1 MLFPSA
7 HKTVFKRYNAA
18 LLVAFFVIVLIALSV
33 ASIQYITGLSD
44 LKKQS
49 LNNLTNQAQKLNT
62 TLETSVKTITS
73 IQQYGQ
79 YILDNPDEFN
89 LTMPLLEQEGKNFF
103 LDASY
108 HSKLDINHD
117 MHSNITGI
125 GDIKSF
131 SLAKQQEIA
140 MANLLL
146 PSFITGKNVLKESNW
161 FFYVSLEKFVNIYPW
176 INRNSWHY
184 TERFLTKYRHNIM
197 DKLVYSPLKSTHN
210 DLAWSPPYI
219 DAAGTGMNTS
229 IGLGLYRKNEL
240 IGAIMIDIDLSSLQ
254 EGLEELTSAQE
265 GVIVY
270 NERGDIILFKQLGDD
285 ALSPN
290 TTWDMIRPENFTELD
305 AQFLA
310 SLSDFE
316 QSTTSH
322 YNGWLV
328 EQDIIPVNGWKIA
341 RFQSYDEFSSPLKSQ
356 IIFLFVLL
364 FFGFLA
370 FLFLVNSLTRRSF
383 IQPTQNFIEHIEH
396 CAKGDPGKIKP
407 SSDWLPWF
415 YLVEDIF
422 IENRSFFQQLK
433 DQNSVLDARVNEKT
447 QALRESSEKHQRDYV
462 QLRSVM
468 NAIPELIIF
477 NDPNGLLM
485 GCNQEFE
492 SLTHHSEMQMLGKD
506 VHQYLPKDL
515 SQELDKLSL
524 VTQGHFP
531 KQALIHSGKFIY
543 QGYCNQ
549 IKNQQNEIL
558 GTIIILQDVT
568 QQQETQEA
576 LELAK
581 NTAENAN
588 KVKIQ
593 FLANMSHEIRTPIN
607 AMQGMMELLEKTLD
621 NSRQYHY
628 LSNAQTASVS
638 LLHLVDELL
647 DLSKIEAGKMVL
659 YKEPVNLS
667 KLVDKAIKL
676 NIGTLIQK
684 ALSFN
689 IMLDPQIPHFILC
702 DEMRLVQVISNLL
715 NNAAKFTEHGVVELD
730 ILLTASDDNTVSISF
745 GVKDSGIGIDP
756 AKQVHLFKAFS
767 QADES
772 MTRLYGGSG
781 LGLSICQQIVNLF
794 GGEITIASELGQ
806 GSCFS
811 FSLDFAR
818 CEAQEEAFNNGLI
831 KNLPLKADDKLE
843 NEMQEK
849 QEKTPITLCVINQA
863 LTTNFVD
870 SVKSL
875 GWHIEN
881 FSSFEA
887 FNQSRLLNVVL
898 LIEPQEL
905 MIQEGY
911 IEFVTSNEFDE
922 QGIKSKYEWHRRVAL
937 VALCQ
942 NAMTALPTDFF
953 DYFTAMSIPNMLLDL
968 PLYRYALLEI
978 NNTLAAIVHHKYD
991 ANFGKKAKDKTIQHL
1006 IRKEELLSEVIEEKP
1021 VVLIENEVSEQ
1032 KALSGLHVLL
1042 VEDNLVNQLVE
1053 EELLLELGAKVTLAE
1068 NGAEAVEF
1076 IDNVNADNI
1085 DMDNANNAI
1094 FDVVLMDIQMPIMDG
1109 LTAAKKIRSNP
1120 KHNNL
1125 PIIAMTAHARDEDEK
1140 QSLEAGMDIHIAK
1153 PVTSEL
1159 LSKSILDVISIRK

>member
-33 ASIQYITGLSD
+33 ASIQYITGLSE

-49 LNNLTNQAQKLNT
+49 LADLSNQSQNLNT
-62 TLETSVKTITS
+62 TLETSVQTISS
-73 IQQYGQ
+73 IQKYGQ
-79 YILDNPDEFN
+79 YILDNPSDFN
-89 LTMPLLEQEGKNFF
+89 LTMPVLAQEGKNFY
-103 LDASY
+103 LDNSY
-108 HSKLDINHD
+108 QGQVDVNHD

-125 GDIKSF
+125 GDISRF
-131 SLAKQQEIA
+131 ALEKQQEIA

-146 PSFITGKNVLKESNW
+146 PSFITGKNVLEESNW
-161 FFYVSLEKFVNIYPW
+161 FFYVSLQKFVNIYPW
-176 INRNSWHY
+176 ISRNSWHY

-197 DKLVYSPLKSTHN
+197 DKLVFSPLKSTHN
-210 DLAWSPPYI
+210 DIIWSPPYV
-219 DAAGTGMNTS
+219 DTAGTGMNTS
-229 IGLGLYRKNEL
+229 LGLGLYREDEL
-240 IGAIMIDIDLSSLQ
+240 IGAIMIDLDLSSLHK
-254 EGLEELTSAQE
+254 GLKELTSEQE

-270 NERGDIILFKQLGDD
+270 NERDEIILFKQLGSD
-285 ALSPN
+285 ALSTN
-290 TTWDMIRPENFTELD
+290 TTWDKIRPESFTELD

-310 SLSDFE
+310 SLSELE
-316 QSTTSH
+316 QPTTSQ
-322 YNGWLV
+322 YNGWLI

-433 DQNSVLDARVNEKT
+433 DQNTVLDARVNEKT
-447 QALRESSEKHQRDYV
+447 QALRESSEKHQRNYV

-477 NDPNGLLM
+477 NDPDGLLM

-492 SLTHHSEMQMLGKD
+492 QLTNHSEMQMLGKD
-506 VHQYLPKDL
+506 VHNYLSGEL
-515 SQELDKLSL
+515 SSEISRLSSA
-524 VTQGHFP
+524 TKEQFP
-531 KQALIHSGKFIY
+531 KQALINAGKFIY

-549 IKNQQNEIL
+549 IKNQQSEIL

-581 NTAENAN
+581 DTAENAN

-628 LSNAQTASVS
+628 LGNAQTASVS

-659 YKEPVNLS
+659 YKEPINLN
-667 KLVDKAIKL
+667 KLIDKAVKL
-676 NIGTLIQK
+676 NIASLVQK
-684 ALSFN
+684 NLNFN
-689 IMLDPQIPHFILC
+689 ITLDPKIPNFILC

-715 NNAAKFTEHGVVELD
+715 NNAIKFTKQGSIELQ
-730 ILLTASDDNTVSISF
+730 IALLETNPNTASLGFYI
-745 GVKDSGIGIDP
+745 KDTGIGIDP

-794 GGEITIASELGQ
+794 GGEIIIESQIGQ
-806 GSCFS
+806 GSTFS
-811 FSLDFAR
+811 FSLTFER
-818 CEAQEEAFNNGLI
+818 CEEQELALNEMLI
-831 KNLPLKADDKLE
+831 KTLPVLTLDPLTE
-843 NEMQEK
+843 NISQGE
-849 QEKTPITLCVINQA
+849 EKTPVTLCVINQV
-863 LTTNFVD
+863 LTMSFIENITR
-870 SVKSL
+870 L
-875 GWHIEN
+875 GWQLKT
-881 FSSFEA
+881 FESLDA
-887 FNQSRLLNVVL
+887 FNQSNLFKVVL
-898 LIEPQEL
+898 LLEVQEL
-905 MIQEGY
+905 RDNIDY
-911 IEFVTSNEFDE
+911 IEFVETKNQPVRNESQVTDD
-922 QGIKSKYEWHRRVAL
+922 WHHRVSL

-942 NAMTALPTDFF
+942 NPITALPTDFF
-953 DYFTAMSIPNMLLDL
+953 DYFNSINMPNMLLDL
-968 PLYRYALLEI
+968 PLYRYGLFEI
-978 NNTLAAIVHHKYD
+978 NNTLEAIIDQK
-991 ANFGKKAKDKTIQHL
+991 NERGLTTETIETQVVVDSASAIEPKL
-1006 IRKEELLSEVIEEKP
+1006 IASHES
-1021 VVLIENEVSEQ
+1021 NES

-1068 NGAEAVEF
+1068 NGADAIEF
-1076 IDNVNADNI
+1076 IDRQYIETQDDTQDENQHS
-1085 DMDNANNAI
+1085 
-1094 FDVVLMDIQMPIMDG
+1094 FDAVLMDIQMPIMDG

-1120 KHNNL
+1120 KHNKL
-1125 PIIAMTAHARDEDEK
+1125 PIIAMTAHARDEDER

-1159 LSKSILDVISIRK
+1159 LSTSILNVIKTKTSLL